1 MKTTDYSLDEL
12 AALVKARLSAVGQLD
27 IGDNHVSPV
36 PDARTTRY
44 YTSIGL
50 LDRPLIVGRQARYTE
65 RHLLQLVA
73 IKLLQYLS
81 LPLSTI
87 QSRLYGLSEK
97 ELTALIEAIETKLQE
112 SRQESAGSDGQFAR
126 PVQIWREVV
135 IEPGLKLMVQEDFS
149 TGSPREALL
158 KKIEQAL
165 SHLT

>member
-12 AALVKARLSAVGQLD
+12 AAQVKARLSTMGQLD
-27 IGDNHVSPV
+27 IGDNRVSPV
-36 PDARTTRY
+36 PDARTARY

-97 ELTALIEAIETKLQE
+97 ELTALIETIESKAKE
-112 SRQESAGSDGQFAR
+112 VRERPSGSDGQFFT
-126 PVQIWREVV
+126 PVHIWREVI
-135 IEPGLKLMVQEDFS
+135 IEPGLKLMIQEDFS